1 MTLPPDN
8 VTGLLIRRMASL
20 YHRLN
25 HEIGERP
32 LVLPDS
38 TFFPDPFAADER
50 SVQRL
55 VRRMQLHAGM
65 GDVPVE
71 AQVIGTESAGGN
83 DPNAQCCGGSCHSK
97 SADEESR
104 RADTLDKIES
114 SHSQGSSCSS
124 GSCGSCATTPE
135 LDSAGPRLVDLGD
148 RWQIRIPASEVG
160 HNVVLTTNIAR
171 SLGLIFLLDTCS
183 EGATIEGS
191 VDVAAEIAS
200 AALGFGALLLA
211 GSYLYSK
218 SCGGPKI
225 ARVTSLGCGEL
236 AILTALF
243 MSRGN
248 HKVRALKRH
257 LGTTQAS
264 AFGEALSLL
273 RANPD
278 ITDKLASDAGQL
290 VCGNFSIRESGDIWD
305 RLFRSKRSDVSPAY
319 PRDDFDVEKLESLL
333 AAAPRSVSR
342 RQPRQS
348 DAARDELRALV
359 DEALSESAREA

>member
-1 MTLPPDN
+1 
-8 VTGLLIRRMASL
+8 MASL

-38 TFFPDPFAADER
+38 TFFPDPFAADEK

-71 AQVIGTESAGGN
+71 AQVMGTESGGDN
-83 DPNAQCCGGSCHSK
+83 DPSAQCCGGGCHSK
-97 SADEESR
+97 SSENESR
-104 RADTLDKIES
+104 HADAADKSES
-114 SHSQGSSCSS
+114 RPSAGSSCSS
-124 GSCGSCATTPE
+124 GSCGNGTAFPD
-135 LDSAGPRLVDLGD
+135 LDSAEPRLVDLGD
-148 RWQIRIPASEVG
+148 RWQIRIPANEIG

-248 HKVRALKRH
+248 HKVRALKRY

-264 AFGEALSLL
+264 AFNEALSLL
-273 RANPD
+273 RANRD
-278 ITDKLASDAGQL
+278 ITDKLASDARQL
-290 VCGNFSIRESGDIWD
+290 ACGNFSIRESRDIWD
-305 RLFRSKRSDVSPAY
+305 RLFSSKSSAVDPAY
-319 PRDDFDVEKLESLL
+319 PNDEFDVGKLESLL
-333 AAAPRSVSR
+333 AEAPRSVNR

-359 DEALSESAREA
+359 DEALAESAREA